1 MEVMIHT
8 AESRVYAVH
17 GEALLNDTVL
27 NKIVTHVVARVNE
40 CQRHDRVVEN
50 ERKMRP
56 NLTSE
61 EISFWE

>member
-8 AESRVYAVH
+8 AESSVYAVQ
-17 GEALLNDTVL
+17 GEALLNDRVL
-27 NKIVTHVVARVNE
+27 NKIVTHVIAQVKE

-61 EISFWE
+61 EVSFWE

>member
-1 MEVMIHT
+1 MQVMVHT
-8 AESRVYAVH
+8 ADSTVHAVH
-17 GEALLNDTVL
+17 GEALLNERIL
-27 NKIVTHVVARVNE
+27 NQIVTHVVAKVKE
-40 CQRHDRVVEN
+40 CLRNDRVAEN